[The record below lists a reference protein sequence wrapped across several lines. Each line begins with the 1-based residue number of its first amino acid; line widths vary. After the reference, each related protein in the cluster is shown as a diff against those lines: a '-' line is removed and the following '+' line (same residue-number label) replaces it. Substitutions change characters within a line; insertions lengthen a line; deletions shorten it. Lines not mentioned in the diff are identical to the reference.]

1 MQSVLEAIANRF
13 GLSCQ
18 PTSALELHKLFRKS
32 SFAVRKS
39 PILLSRIPDGGPIKG
54 YLAEVLARLAQ
65 LNQTQLGQLEVH
77 TESLKNRI
85 LAALRKQL
93 REFGVKPTVP
103 LGTEEMTQRKAVVK
117 NLVADLR
124 KAQAADPD
132 YGWTV
137 DSLHGVLA
145 FHYKWSQYANG
156 TLRSERSAIADL
168 YRRIC
173 MMGWA
178 IEAAMDDWEA
188 VRILGADYRLFTAV
202 CRDVSVESLH
212 DINPANLAQRE
223 EE

>member
-1 MQSVLEAIANRF
+1 
-13 GLSCQ
+13 
-18 PTSALELHKLFRKS
+18 
-32 SFAVRKS
+32 VRKA
-39 PILLSRIPDGGPIKG
+39 PIFLDRIPDGGPIKG
-54 YLAEVLARLAQ
+54 YLAEVLGLLSR
-65 LNQTQLGQLEVH
+65 LNQTQPAELEVN

-103 LGTEEMTQRKAVVK
+103 MGAEEMAQRKAVVR
-117 NLVADLR
+117 NFVAELR
-124 KAQAADPD
+124 KAQSTDPD
-132 YGWTV
+132 HGWTV
-137 DSLHGVLA
+137 DSLYGVLA
-145 FHYKWSQYANG
+145 FYYKWSQYANG
-156 TLRSERSAIADL
+156 TLRSERSGIADL

-188 VRILGADYRLFTAV
+188 VRILAADYRLFTAV
-202 CRDVSVESLH
+202 SRDVSVESLH